1 MSMNPLQPVGAAA
14 GAGALQPIYQLDP
27 ETAGAMKKCRERLHS
42 ICSQHMN
49 RPVRVQTVHGQTH
62 DGYIVH
68 IDSDFIYLQI
78 MPGHSRAFLPSAA
91 LGRTEASGLRHSIPI
106 ITMWFCRSLC
116 LIFSP
121 SVCCG
126 SFLSC
131 QKACPLSHSESRQAF
146 PYPRPFIF

>member
-78 MPGHSRAFLPSAA
+78 MPGHSRAFLPFGGFGPHGGFGSPAFNPYYNNVVLPLA
-91 LGRTEASGLRHSIPI
+91 LFNLLAV
-106 ITMWFCRSLC
+106 SL
-116 LIFSP
+116 LW
-121 SVCCG
+121 
-126 SFLSC
+126 
-131 QKACPLSHSESRQAF
+131 
-146 PYPRPFIF
+146 